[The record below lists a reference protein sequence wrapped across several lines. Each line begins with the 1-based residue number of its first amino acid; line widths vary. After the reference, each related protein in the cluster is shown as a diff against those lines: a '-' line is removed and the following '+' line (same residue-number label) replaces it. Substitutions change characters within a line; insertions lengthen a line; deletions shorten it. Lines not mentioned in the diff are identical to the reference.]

1 MARNPSPFSARL
13 GSASSLEEL
22 IDLIKDEAKDLVSK
36 RVSQFKNFPRHDV
49 ARLFSELSFCVLTAN
64 WSAQGGIRAQEEI
77 KEGFL
82 TMAPEELEDALRS
95 VGHRFAY
102 QRARFILE
110 NRQRAGLLPS
120 VVNGSLSSAEARD
133 VLVKNFKGIG
143 WKEASHFLRNVGLL
157 DVAILDKHI
166 LRLMH
171 HYKLIENIPKGWTKT
186 RYEAHEQLLVPVA
199 QKLDMTLGEMDLYLW
214 YAVKNTV
221 DK

>member
-1 MARNPSPFSARL
+1 MARNSSALSARL
-13 GSASSLEEL
+13 EIANSLEEL
-22 IDLIKDEAKDLVSK
+22 VSLVKDEAKDLVSQ
-36 RVSQFKNFPRHDV
+36 RIAQFKNFPRHDV
-49 ARLFSELSFCVLTAN
+49 SNLFSELCFCVLTAN
-64 WSAQGGIRAQEEI
+64 WSAQGGMRAQELI
-77 KEGFL
+77 DKGFL
-82 TMAPEELEDALRS
+82 TMPPEDLEDALRS

-110 NRQRAGLLPS
+110 NRQRAHLLPS
-120 VVNGSLSSAEARD
+120 IVNGSLSSPEARSM
-133 VLVKNFKGIG
+133 LVKNFKGIG

-171 HYKLIENIPKGWTKT
+171 HYKLIENMPKGWTRA
-186 RYEAHEQLLVPVA
+186 RYEAHEQLLIPIA
-199 QKLDMTLGEMDLYLW
+199 QELQADLGEMDLYLW